1 MKWMLVALLLFV
13 VPLLGLYQAIVQN
26 WAVSVPMTIIMIVA
40 GFLFV
45 SVSAYLAGLVG
56 SSNNPVSGI
65 TIATI
70 LFASVVLMLLLG
82 SDSKIGAVA
91 AIMIGAVVCCAAAV
105 GGDNL
110 QDLKAGYLVGATPW
124 KQQLMLGIGAFS
136 CALIMAPV
144 LNLLSQAYGIGD
156 PTRPGSLQAPQAT
169 LMASVAQGLFGGNLP
184 WDMIIAGAVIG
195 ALVIALDSWLKSR
208 NATFRVPVLA
218 AAIGIYLPL
227 ELMVPIFLGGLL
239 AHFVEKRHGI
249 VGTEDESLRDR
260 VHRPGILFSAGLIT
274 GEALM
279 GIAIAVPIVVS
290 ERADVLALPASLH
303 FGQFVGLVVLTVV
316 GWLLYRASITG
327 MHTKTP
333 E

>member
-1 MKWMLVALLLFV
+1 
-13 VPLLGLYQAIVQN
+13 
-26 WAVSVPMTIIMIVA
+26 MTIIMIIA

-82 SDSKIGAVA
+82 RESPIGAVA

-110 QDLKAGYLVGATPW
+110 QDLKAGYIVGATPW

-144 LNLLSQAYGIGD
+144 LNLLAQAYGIGA
-156 PTRPGSLQAPQAT
+156 PTAEHPNSLSAPQAT
-169 LMASVAQGLFGGNLP
+169 LMASVAKGMFGGELP
-184 WDMIIAGAVIG
+184 WGIIAIG
-195 ALVIALDSWLKSR
+195 AGVGAAIIAFDEWLK
-208 NATFRVPVLA
+208 ATGKTFRVPVLA

-239 AHFVEKRHGI
+239 AYLVERRHGM
-249 VGTEDESLRDR
+249 VGSADESARDR
-260 VHRPGILFSAGLIT
+260 LHRPGTLFAAGLIT

-279 GIAIAVPIVVS
+279 GILIAIPIVATG
-290 ERADVLALPASLH
+290 RPDVIALPESLQFGKYVGLAILALVA
-303 FGQFVGLVVLTVV
+303 
-316 GWLLYRASITG
+316 WLLYRTG
-327 MHTKTP
+327 AKANP
-333 E
+333 NAA

>member
-1 MKWMLVALLLFV
+1 
-13 VPLLGLYQAIVQN
+13 
-26 WAVSVPMTIIMIVA
+26 MTIIMIVA

-45 SVSAYLAGLVG
+45 SVSAYLAGLGRFV
-56 SSNNPVSGI
+56 SNNPVSGI

-82 SDSKIGAVA
+82 QRVSKIGAVA

-110 QDLKAGYLVGATPW
+110 QDLKAGYIVGATPW

-144 LNLLSQAYGIGD
+144 LNLLAQAYGIGA
-156 PTRPGSLQAPQAT
+156 PTAEHPNSLSGAAGHADGLGGQGHVRGRSCRGGS
-169 LMASVAQGLFGGNLP
+169 S
-184 WDMIIAGAVIG
+184 IIGAGVIGAVI
-195 ALVIALDSWLKSR
+195 IAIDELAEVAGK
-208 NATFRVPVLA
+208 TFRVPVLA

-249 VGTEDESLRDR
+249 VGTNDEEALRDR
-260 VHRPGILFSAGLIT
+260 MHRPGVLFAAGLIT

-279 GIAIAVPIVVS
+279 GIAIAIADRDAT
-290 ERADVLALPASLH
+290 ERADVLALPEQFH
-303 FGQFVGLVVLTVV
+303 FRARFVGLVVLAIV
-316 GWLLYRASITG
+316 GWLLYRTG
-327 MHTKTP
+327 AKSKAG
-333 E
+333 